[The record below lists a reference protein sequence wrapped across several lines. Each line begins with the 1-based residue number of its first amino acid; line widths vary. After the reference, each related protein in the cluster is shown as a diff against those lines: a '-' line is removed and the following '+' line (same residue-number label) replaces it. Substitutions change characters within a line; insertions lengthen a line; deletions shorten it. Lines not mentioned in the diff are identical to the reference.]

1 MKYLGY
7 HAIHKIFDH
16 SECHWF
22 NVNVDITSTYKN
34 MLPRED
40 YLFCWVLKKSWSWDP
55 TAYLWGEITAHK
67 TQGFITVICFVKTSP
82 LCLYVTVFITQTFH
96 LVTMEISLLTLPRV
110 FCKLHIFIKLELGKE
125 FDDWCLRLWR
135 MVGLT
140 KIWCW
145 VGICKHLVRYYWGG
159 GFLQQQ
165 KPTGLSVRSC
175 PIRPSHWCRCP
186 HALFVGSWQNNSL
199 CWQKPYLLMD
209 W

>member
-1 MKYLGY
+1 
-7 HAIHKIFDH
+7 
-16 SECHWF
+16 
-22 NVNVDITSTYKN
+22 

-125 FDDWCLRLWR
+125 FDDWCLVLWR

-140 KIWCW
+140 KIWCG
-145 VGICKHLVRYYWGG
+145 VGICKHLVQYYWGG
-159 GFLQQQ
+159 GAFFSSRNLQGCLYEAAQSDLV
-165 KPTGLSVRSC
+165 TGAAV
-175 PIRPSHWCRCP
+175 HM
-186 HALFVGSWQNNSL
+186 H
-199 CWQKPYLLMD
+199 YLLEVGKIILCVGRNHICWWID
-209 W
+209 N